1 MNRPKFEEYK
11 DYAEAIATK
20 YTCIGL
26 ELEDIKQ
33 EAYIG
38 LLDAISKFDFNKTTK
53 GKFKTYLSLRI
64 SGNIKD
70 AIRKWLF
77 MNNNREKVYQ
87 PFPIGGFDLYENPE
101 FSDSLSYYPD
111 IQDSSLIIKNAA
123 SYIEGWKSHLRTSKL
138 CKELSDDIKRRILL
152 GHSSKELALEHNV
165 SCSLIYHIKRSLKKA
180 S

>member
-1 MNRPKFEEYK
+1 MNSPKFEEYK
-11 DYAEAIATK
+11 EYAEAIATK
-20 YTCIGL
+20 YSCIGL
-26 ELEDIKQ
+26 DLNDIKQ

-87 PFPIGGFDLYENPE
+87 PFAIGNFDFYEDPE
-101 FSDSLSYYPD
+101 QSDNLLHYLD
-111 IQDSSLIIKNAA
+111 EQDNNLVIKNTA
-123 SYIEGWKSHLRTSKL
+123 SYIEGWFSHLRTSKL
-138 CKELSDDIKRRILL
+138 CKELSDDIKKRILL
-152 GHSSKELALEHNV
+152 GDSSSKLALEHNV
-165 SCSLIYHIKRSLKKA
+165 SCSLIYQIKRSLKKA